1 MALTKI
7 GTDGIKDDTIT
18 SDQLQ
23 QDSVLSG
30 KIADDA
36 VSTARIQDGAITNA
50 KLNNNSITTAK
61 IADSTS
67 NTDGVTTAKI
77 ATGAVTT
84 AKLATDAVTNA
95 KLADQ
100 AVTLD
105 KLPHGTSSND
115 GKFLRANNGAD
126 PTFETVSTTPADGS
140 ITQAKLNFPVANR
153 NLIINGNMAIAQRSG
168 SSVITIGGGKT
179 ITDVDRFGQWTTSAE
194 GSWKSGARVEDAP
207 ADFKYSR
214 KITSLGA
221 NTVAAGSYH
230 SIRYAIEGLDSAH
243 LNQGLSSA
251 KTVTLS
257 FYVKSSITGTF
268 GLNFTNSANTRSYPT
283 TYSISSAN
291 TWEQKTIT
299 LTLDTSSTW
308 LHGTGVGLEINWQLA
323 MGSGYIS
330 SNLNQWNT
338 GWGFPN
344 TATNAILTTNGA
356 TFQLTG
362 VQLELG
368 NVATD
373 FEHEPYATTLAK
385 CQRYYYKHD
394 IQGGIGPYYTQ
405 YHSGHK
411 FVHDFFPV
419 TMRATPTAT
428 VTIQTNSDGNNPY
441 HIAPNHYKAYL
452 GSSYTDGNTHYITA
466 ANYNAEI

>member
-7 GTDGIKDDTIT
+7 GTDGVK
-18 SDQLQ
+18 
-23 QDSVLSG
+23 
-30 KIADDA
+30 DDA
-36 VSTARIQDGAITNA
+36 VTE
-50 KLNNNSITTAK
+50 
-61 IADSTS
+61 
-67 NTDGVTTAKI
+67 
-77 ATGAVTT
+77 
-84 AKLATDAVTNA
+84 AKLANAINTAVAANTAKDLTQLSASNLTSGTIPDARFPA
-95 KLADQ
+95 
-100 AVTLD
+100 TLPAASAANLTSVPAANITGT
-105 KLPHGTSSND
+105 LPAISG
-115 GKFLRANNGAD
+115 ANLTGI
-126 PTFETVSTTPADGS
+126 STTPADGS

-153 NLIINGNMAIAQRSG
+153 NLIINGNMAVAQRSG

-179 ITDVDRFGQWTTSAE
+179 ITDVDRFGQWTTTAE
-194 GSWKSGARVEDAP
+194 GSWKSGAQVEDAP
-207 ADFKYSR
+207 AGFKYSR

-221 NTVAAGSYH
+221 NTVASSSYH
-230 SIRYAIEGLDSAH
+230 SIRYAIEGSDSAH

-257 FYVKSSITGTF
+257 FYVKSSLTGTF
-268 GLNFTNSANTRSYPT
+268 GLNFTNAANTRSYPT
-283 TYSISSAN
+283 SYSISSAN

>member
-7 GTDGIKDDTIT
+7 GTDGVK
-18 SDQLQ
+18 
-23 QDSVLSG
+23 
-30 KIADDA
+30 DDA
-36 VSTARIQDGAITNA
+36 VTE
-50 KLNNNSITTAK
+50 
-61 IADSTS
+61 
-67 NTDGVTTAKI
+67 
-77 ATGAVTT
+77 
-84 AKLATDAVTNA
+84 AKLANAINTAVAANTAKDLTQLSASNLTSGTIPDARFPA
-95 KLADQ
+95 
-100 AVTLD
+100 TLPAASAANLTSVPAANITGT
-105 KLPHGTSSND
+105 LPAISG
-115 GKFLRANNGAD
+115 ANLTGI
-126 PTFETVSTTPADGS
+126 STTPADGS

-153 NLIINGNMAIAQRSG
+153 NLIINGNMAVAQRSG

-179 ITDVDRFGQWTTSAE
+179 LTDVDRFGQWTTTAE
-194 GSWKSGARVEDAP
+194 GSWKSGAQVEDAP
-207 ADFKYSR
+207 AGFKYSR

-221 NTVAAGSYH
+221 NTVASSSYH
-230 SIRYAIEGLDSAH
+230 SIRYAIEGSDSAH

-257 FYVKSSITGTF
+257 FYVKSSLTGTF
-268 GLNFTNSANTRSYPT
+268 GLNFTNAANTRSYPT
-283 TYSISSAN
+283 SYSISSAN

-419 TMRATPTAT
+419 TMRAAPTAT
-428 VTIQTNSDGNNPY
+428 VTIQSNSDGNNPY

>member
-7 GTDGIKDDTIT
+7 GTDGVK
-18 SDQLQ
+18 
-23 QDSVLSG
+23 
-30 KIADDA
+30 DDA
-36 VSTARIQDGAITNA
+36 VTE
-50 KLNNNSITTAK
+50 
-61 IADSTS
+61 
-67 NTDGVTTAKI
+67 
-77 ATGAVTT
+77 
-84 AKLATDAVTNA
+84 AKLANAINTAVAANTAKDLTQLSASNLTSGTIPDARFPATLPAASAANLTSVPAANITGTLPAISATNLTNIPA
-95 KLADQ
+95 ANITG
-100 AVTLD
+100 TL
-105 KLPHGTSSND
+105 PAISG
-115 GKFLRANNGAD
+115 ANLTGI
-126 PTFETVSTTPADGS
+126 STTPADGS

-153 NLIINGNMAIAQRSG
+153 NLIINGNMAVAQRSG

-179 ITDVDRFGQWTTSAE
+179 LTDVDRFGQWTTTAE
-194 GSWKSGARVEDAP
+194 GSWKSGAQVEDAP
-207 ADFKYSR
+207 AGFKYSR

-221 NTVAAGSYH
+221 NTVASSSYH
-230 SIRYAIEGLDSAH
+230 SIRYAIEGSDSAH

-257 FYVKSSITGTF
+257 FYVKSSLTGTF
-268 GLNFTNSANTRSYPT
+268 GLNFTNAANTRSYPT
-283 TYSISSAN
+283 SYSISSAN